1 MSARRRARVVLGDD
15 DDDDDDDGGRQGRG
29 GENPLSALM
38 TYGGDDDDDDD
49 DDNGDGDAVEKGDA
63 ANLPPGWHAAVDATH
78 GKVYYYNKRT
88 NETTWTAPMW
98 EAGEEPGAWTAP
110 TPTVTDEAV
119 VAKPN
124 IEAIE
129 YVSQN
134 DDDASDAFD
143 VDACHER
150 LRETMAVI
158 EERCP
163 DVAARALATPDIVYL
178 YRALSDLERSC
189 RVEMC
194 VTVRA
199 LRAFDAQLNGIQAQ
213 VNDAVA
219 AYEEW
224 TAEAEAAAED
234 DEKDRDV
241 RTDEIPAP
249 PPMPKGS
256 MISAPPA
263 PPLPKDTWSVPVRK
277 AAAPALKKQ
286 KLAAMSNTKAHK
298 GDMSKWAKV
307 REAEDETLD
316 GTKAAAA
323 IEAKRARELEAWRAK
338 AIRAGVD
345 ASANPNFVPVGDWRS
360 RVEAAKKRD
369 KLEAFRARESDAVD
383 DGKIATTVVVSQS
396 SVDVAEKPLP
406 PGWRVFF
413 DEATGD
419 VYYGNL
425 ATKETSW
432 DRPEA

>member
-15 DDDDDDDGGRQGRG
+15 DDGKRQGRG

-38 TYGGDDDDDDD
+38 TYGGDDDDEDDD
-49 DDNGDGDAVEKGDA
+49 EDGDDVEKGDA
-63 ANLPPGWHAAVDATH
+63 ASLPPGWHAAVDATH

-124 IEAIE
+124 VEALE

-134 DDDASDAFD
+134 DDDDRDAFD
-143 VDACHER
+143 ADAFHAR
-150 LRETMAVI
+150 LRETMEVMEA
-158 EERCP
+158 RCP

-189 RVEMC
+189 RMGGDD
-194 VTVRA
+194 VRA
-199 LRAFDAQLNGIQAQ
+199 VRAFDVQLNGIQAQ
-213 VNDAVA
+213 LDDAVA

-224 TAEAEAAAED
+224 TAEAKAAAED
-234 DEKDRDV
+234 DEQDRDVV

-263 PPLPKDTWSVPVRK
+263 PPLPKDTWSMPVRK
-277 AAAPALKKQ
+277 PAAPVLKKQ

-323 IEAKRARELEAWRAK
+323 IEAKRARELEAWRANK
-338 AIRAGVD
+338 IRAGVD

-369 KLEAFRARESDAVD
+369 KLEAFRARESDTVD
-383 DGKIATTVVVSQS
+383 DGKIATTVAVSES

>member
-1 MSARRRARVVLGDD
+1 MSARRRARVVLGG
-15 DDDDDDDGGRQGRG
+15 DDDDDGGRGGG
-29 GENPLSALM
+29 GENPLSALAS
-38 TYGGDDDDDDD
+38 YGGDDDDDDD
-49 DDNGDGDAVEKGDA
+49 IDDDDVVEKAG

-78 GKVYYYNKRT
+78 GKIYYYNKRT
-88 NETTWTAPMW
+88 KQSSWTAPML
-98 EAGEEPGAWTAP
+98 EAGEEPGAAAP
-110 TPTVTDEAV
+110 TPTVTDAAV

-124 IEAIE
+124 VDALED
-129 YVSQN
+129 VSQN
-134 DDDASDAFD
+134 DDGDSNAAFD
-143 VDACHER
+143 VDAFHAR
-150 LRETMAVI
+150 VRETMEVMEA
-158 EERCP
+158 RCP

-189 RVEMC
+189 RMGGDD
-194 VTVRA
+194 VRA
-199 LRAFDAQLNGIQAQ
+199 VRAFDVQLNGIQAQ
-213 VNDAVA
+213 LDDAVA

-224 TAEAEAAAED
+224 TAEAKAAAED
-234 DEKDRDV
+234 DEQDRDVV

-263 PPLPKDTWSVPVRK
+263 PPLPKDTWSMPVRK
-277 AAAPALKKQ
+277 PAAPVLKKQ

-323 IEAKRARELEAWRAK
+323 IEAKRARELEAWRANK
-338 AIRAGVD
+338 IRAGVD

-360 RVEAAKKRD
+360 RIEAAKKRD

-383 DGKIATTVVVSQS
+383 DGKIATTVAVSES
-396 SVDVAEKPLP
+396 SVDDAEKPLP
-406 PGWRVFF
+406 PGWRAFF

>member
-1 MSARRRARVVLGDD
+1 MSARRRARVVLGG
-15 DDDDDDDGGRQGRG
+15 DDDDGGRGGG
-29 GENPLSALM
+29 GENPLSALAA
-38 TYGGDDDDDDD
+38 YGGDDDDDDND
-49 DDNGDGDAVEKGDA
+49 DDVEKGSAKARDA

-78 GKVYYYNKRT
+78 GKIYYYNKRT
-88 NETTWTAPMW
+88 KQSSWAAPMW
-98 EAGEEPGAWTAP
+98 EASEEPGAAAT
-110 TPTVTDEAV
+110 TPTVTDAAV

-124 IEAIE
+124 VDALED
-129 YVSQN
+129 VSQN
-134 DDDASDAFD
+134 DDGDSNAAFD
-143 VDACHER
+143 VDAFHAR
-150 LRETMAVI
+150 VRETMEVMEA
-158 EERCP
+158 RCP

-189 RVEMC
+189 RMGGDD
-194 VTVRA
+194 VRA
-199 LRAFDAQLNGIQAQ
+199 VRAIDVQLNGIQAQ
-213 VNDAVA
+213 LDDAVA

-234 DEKDRDV
+234 DEKDRDIV
-241 RTDEIPAP
+241 RADEIPAP

-277 AAAPALKKQ
+277 PAAPALKKQ

-307 REAEDETLD
+307 REVEDETLD

-323 IEAKRARELEAWRAK
+323 IEAKRARELEAWRANK
-338 AIRAGVD
+338 IRAGVD

-406 PGWRVFF
+406 PGWRAFF

-432 DRPEA
+432 DRPEV

>member
-15 DDDDDDDGGRQGRG
+15 DDGKRQGRG

-38 TYGGDDDDDDD
+38 TYGGDDDDEDDD
-49 DDNGDGDAVEKGDA
+49 EDGDDVEKGDV

-124 IEAIE
+124 VEALE

-134 DDDASDAFD
+134 DDDDRDAFD
-143 VDACHER
+143 ADAFHAR
-150 LRETMAVI
+150 LRETMEVMEA
-158 EERCP
+158 RCP

-189 RVEMC
+189 RMGGDD
-194 VTVRA
+194 VRA
-199 LRAFDAQLNGIQAQ
+199 VRAFDVQLNGIQAQ
-213 VNDAVA
+213 LDDAVA

-224 TAEAEAAAED
+224 TAEAKAAAED
-234 DEKDRDV
+234 DEQDRDVV

-263 PPLPKDTWSVPVRK
+263 PPLPKDTWSMPVRK
-277 AAAPALKKQ
+277 PAAPVLKKQ

-323 IEAKRARELEAWRAK
+323 IEAKRARELEAWRANK
-338 AIRAGVD
+338 IRAGVD

-369 KLEAFRARESDAVD
+369 KLEAFRARESDTVD
-383 DGKIATTVVVSQS
+383 DGKIATTVAVSES